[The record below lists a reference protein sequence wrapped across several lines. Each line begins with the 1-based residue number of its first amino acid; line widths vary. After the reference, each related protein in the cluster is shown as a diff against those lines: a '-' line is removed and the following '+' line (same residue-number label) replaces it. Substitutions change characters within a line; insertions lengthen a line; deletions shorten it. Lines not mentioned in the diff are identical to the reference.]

1 MRKITTFVLMVIVA
15 LVALP
20 GSVGVA
26 QPAPTVTVKVGDF
39 FFKPSHKTVRRGT
52 KVRFE
57 WIGNSRH
64 NVVKTKG
71 PGGRF
76 KSRTTSKRGV
86 NFVKRFTQPGTYRLI
101 CTIHPWM
108 QIRLKVVR

>member
-1 MRKITTFVLMVIVA
+1 MRKITTLVLMAIVA
-15 LVALP
+15 LGALP
-20 GSVGVA
+20 VFDGVA
-26 QPAPTVTVKVGDF
+26 QPAPTATVKVGDF

-57 WIGNSRH
+57 WIGNNSH
-64 NVVKTKG
+64 NVVKTGG

-76 KSRTTSKRGV
+76 RSRTTSRRGV
-86 NFVKRFTQPGTYRLI
+86 NFVKRFTKRGTYRLI

-108 QIRLKVVR
+108 QIRLKVR